1 REYLIIEGEGGLNEK
16 IDLLVLDNQ
25 LEDKIKT
32 DIKFNG
38 SQHVLKDTIK
48 GWIVQVN
55 DFDTIFTDLNDEIE
69 KTMKSV
75 EDDLDDHITGNT
87 EKYEEMLEKA
97 HLWEQLIKQLDLDIQ

>member
-1 REYLIIEGEGGLNEK
+1 M
-16 IDLLVLDNQ
+16 NQ

-32 DIKFNG
+32 GIKLNG
-38 SQHVLKDTIK
+38 SKHVLKDAIK
-48 GWIVQVN
+48 DWIAQVN

-97 HLWEQLIKQLDLDIQ
+97 HLWEQLIKQLDLDIQGYFVTSLEHIGDTD